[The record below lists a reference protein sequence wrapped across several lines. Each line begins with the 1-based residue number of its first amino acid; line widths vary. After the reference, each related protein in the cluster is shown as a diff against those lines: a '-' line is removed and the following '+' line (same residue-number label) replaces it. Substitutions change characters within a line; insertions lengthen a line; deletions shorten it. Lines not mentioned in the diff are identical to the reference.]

1 LFEDM
6 SNKIECNYCGKT
18 IFPFSVYLDMD
29 REGLIVFCNKDC
41 LNNWYQKEIEDTIDE
56 FNNH

>member
-1 LFEDM
+1 M